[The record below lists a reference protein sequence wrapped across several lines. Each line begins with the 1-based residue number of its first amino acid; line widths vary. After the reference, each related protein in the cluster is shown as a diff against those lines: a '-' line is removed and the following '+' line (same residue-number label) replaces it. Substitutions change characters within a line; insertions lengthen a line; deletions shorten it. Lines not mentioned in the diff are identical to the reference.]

1 MTKTLEKAFAVAAK
15 LPPAEQDAFAEFLL
29 AELQSEERWARAFAA
44 SQDELAKLAQEAL
57 AEYRAGRTEPF

>member
-1 MTKTLEKAFAVAAK
+1 MTKTPET
-15 LPPAEQDAFAEFLL
+15 AERP
-29 AELQSEERWARAFAA
+29 SEERWAQAFAA

>member
-1 MTKTLEKAFAVAAK
+1 MTKSLEKAFAVAAK
-15 LPPAEQDAFAEFLL
+15 LPATEQDAFAEFLL
-29 AELQSEERWARAFAA
+29 AELQSEERWARAFAS

>member
-1 MTKTLEKAFAVAAK
+1 MTKTPEN
-15 LPPAEQDAFAEFLL
+15 

-57 AEYRAGRTEPF
+57 AEYRAERTQPF